1 MTIETFEPAG
11 TVERLLASL
20 LRGTL
25 KAWLKPAFSPR
36 WSIPAQRRWLGWMAH
51 LNLPPRGVVISP
63 GTLAGLPGEWLR
75 GRDGSPRRGTVLY
88 LHGGAYV
95 VGSPATHRS
104 ITGALARGTGMAVFA
119 LDYRLAPEHPLPAA
133 LHDALAA
140 CRALRGAAAL
150 PGADALQRADAL
162 RGAGPLVLAG
172 DSAGGGLALAT
183 ALALRDAGEPLPA
196 ALVLMAPWVDLTL
209 AQLPPATPGEAML
222 SRAWVAAGAAHYLAG
237 ADPAQPAASPLH
249 ADLRGLPPT
258 LLQVGTDDLLHGEV
272 LRLHG
277 ALGTAGVAVRCEVS
291 TGRWHVFQSH
301 AGTLPSADQAL
312 ARACAFIGEVV
323 DQAAA
328 TPPADAAATAAPAA
342 TAATAAPATPAAPAN
357 LAAPAAA
364 TAHTVVILG
373 AGMSGLCMAIQL
385 KKAGI
390 HDFVILE
397 KSAGLGGTWWDNR
410 YPGAHVDVPA
420 PLYSFS
426 FAPNPHWARRFASA
440 PEIQAYMRRLAER
453 HGIVPHIRFS
463 SRLSDARFDQT
474 SGHWQLATAAGQ
486 RLKARFFVCS
496 TGPLSQARWPDIPG
510 LDDFKGTRLH
520 SARWDHS
527 APLAGQRVA
536 VIGTGSTA
544 SQLIPP
550 IAEQAAQLHVFQR
563 SANWVLPRL
572 DRRYHALDRLLARL
586 PPYAALVRGFWYRV
600 LEWGRKGF
608 DEGTAARKGMLKTAA
623 MHRQRQVADAALRQ
637 RLTPTYPLGCK
648 RLIYSNDYL
657 RCFNRPNTE
666 LVTTAITRI
675 TAHGIVTADGRERPV
690 DVLVCATG
698 FETVQLLSGTT
709 ITGCG
714 GRTLREAW
722 GQGPEAYY
730 GLTVAGFPNLFL
742 MLGPNTATGHTS
754 TLLYIEP
761 GVAYAIACMQRVLG
775 SGGKW
780 LDVKPEV
787 FRAHN
792 DALQKR
798 LQGSVWTTCQSWYR
812 TEGGKVVALWPG
824 FTDEYRLAIQRPNF
838 ADYNFAHCAAAV
850 WIESNRPWCR
860 FP

>member
-1 MTIETFEPAG
+1 MSIETFEPAG
-11 TVERLLASL
+11 VAERLLAPL

-25 KAWLKPAFSPR
+25 KLLLKPAFSPR
-36 WSIPAQRRWLGWMAH
+36 WSIAAQRRWLAWMAH
-51 LNLPPRGVVISP
+51 LNLPPRGVVITP
-63 GTLAGLPGEWLR
+63 GTLAGLPGQPPSPGLPGEWLR

-119 LDYRLAPEHPLPAA
+119 LDYRLAPEHAFPAA
-133 LHDALAA
+133 LQDALAA
-140 CRALRGAAAL
+140 CRALRE
-150 PGADALQRADAL
+150 
-162 RGAGPLVLAG
+162 AGPLVLAG
-172 DSAGGGLALAT
+172 DSAGAGLALAT
-183 ALALRDAGEPLPA
+183 ALALRDAGEPQPQ
-196 ALVLMAPWVDLTL
+196 ALCLIAPWVDLTL
-209 AQLPPATPGEAML
+209 AQLPAPTPGEAML

-237 ADPAQPAASPLH
+237 GDAAQPGASPLH
-249 ADLRGLPPT
+249 ADLQGLPPT
-258 LLQVGTDDLLHGEV
+258 LIQTGTDDLLHAEG
-272 LRLHG
+272 LRLHD
-277 ALGTAGVAVRCEVS
+277 ALAMAGVAVRGEV
-291 TGRWHVFQSH
+291 TAGRWHVFQLH
-301 AGTLPSADQAL
+301 AGVLPSADQAL
-312 ARACAFIGEVV
+312 ARAAAFIGQAV
-323 DQAAA
+323 DS
-328 TPPADAAATAAPAA
+328 AATAIAA
-342 TAATAAPATPAAPAN
+342 TAGAGDAKQAE
-357 LAAPAAA
+357 
-364 TAHTVVILG
+364 HTVVILG

-385 KKAGI
+385 KNAGL

-397 KSAGLGGTWWDNR
+397 QSAGLGGTWWDNT

-426 FAPNPHWARRFASA
+426 FAPNPHWTRRFASA
-440 PEIQAYMRRLAER
+440 PEIQAYMRRVAEQ
-453 HGIVPHIRFS
+453 HGIGPHIRC
-463 SRLSDARFDQT
+463 RTRVADARFDEA

-486 RLKARFFVCS
+486 RLQARFFVCS

-510 LDDFKGTRLH
+510 LDNFQGARLH
-520 SARWDHS
+520 SARWDHGVD
-527 APLAGQRVA
+527 LAGQRVA

-563 SANWVLPRL
+563 TANWVLPRL

-586 PPYAALVRGFWYRV
+586 PPYAALVRGVWYRV

-623 MHRQRQVADAALRQ
+623 MHRERQVADPALRAQ
-637 RLTPTYPLGCK
+637 LTPTYPLGCK

-657 RCFNRPNTE
+657 RSFNRPNTE

-690 DVLVCATG
+690 DALVCATG

-709 ITGCG
+709 ITGRG

-722 GQGPEAYY
+722 QDGPEAFH

-761 GVAYAIACMQRVLG
+761 GVQYAIACMQQVLG
-775 SGGKW
+775 RGGRW
-780 LDVKPEV
+780 LDIKPEV

-792 DALQKR
+792 DALQAR
-798 LQGSVWTTCQSWYR
+798 LKGSVWTTCQSWYR
-812 TEGGKVVALWPG
+812 TEGGKVIALWPG
-824 FTDEYRLAIQRPNF
+824 FTDEYRRAIAKPNF
-838 ADYNFAHCAAAV
+838 ADYSFA
-850 WIESNRPWCR
+850 
-860 FP
+860 